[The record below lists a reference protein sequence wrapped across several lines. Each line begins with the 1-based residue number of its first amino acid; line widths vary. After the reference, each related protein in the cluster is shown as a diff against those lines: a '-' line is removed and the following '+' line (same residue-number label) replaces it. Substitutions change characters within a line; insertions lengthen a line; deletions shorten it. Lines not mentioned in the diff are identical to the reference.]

1 MRVGDLVEIRDDQ
14 DGNKGKLGVVS
25 YIISN
30 TEVQI
35 ECSDGPWIYYNN
47 QLEVKG
53 ESKTLK

>member
-1 MRVGDLVEIRDDQ
+1 MVEIRDDQ